1 MILDSFFLSFRYALV
16 DFGLAQGTPDTKI
29 ELLKTA
35 HSEGQQGSY
44 SQSNPNIALGN
55 GVSVGVTAPKQI
67 AQQLASRATDK
78 SSHSSS
84 HSKIQIKQGRGGK
97 VISLFH

>member
-1 MILDSFFLSFRYALV
+1 MSFRYALV

-35 HSEGQQGSY
+35 QSEDQQGSC
-44 SQSNPNIALGN
+44 SQSNPNTALGN

-67 AQQLASRATDK
+67 AQQSASKASDK
-78 SSHSSS
+78 RSSS
-84 HSKIQIKQGRGGK
+84 LSKIQIKQGRGGK
-97 VISLFH
+97 VLSPFH